1 MEKCDRC
8 ERGEDKVK
16 LIDAIQRNE
25 VIKLCEECAVFETM
39 PIIRKPNASQLD
51 FSHKPYSVRERLS
64 KMAGIEN
71 KEKKEQENISK
82 IAREVFTRKID
93 KEKERN
99 FEASIRA
106 ARNRNKPLNLV
117 ENYNW
122 KILMGR
128 KQRKIT
134 RSQLAKAI
142 GESEESVRLIET
154 KEFPDDALRIIEKVE
169 QYFGIKLRKEQE
181 NQTREVQVPAR
192 VLKFERNGINSI
204 TIADLQR
211 MKQEKEKLANKQ
223 INEGKKVEENSK
235 KEIQGGKK
243 GWFSS
248 IFSKLKKKEKEKSIE
263 EDIKERK
270 SIDNSLL
277 GKDIEFLE

>member
-1 MEKCDRC
+1 MSPVEFDNIDIVNNDGAREVVITAGGMENKAR
-8 ERGEDKVK
+8 
-16 LIDAIQRNE
+16 LIGRN
-25 VIKLCEECAVFETM
+25 
-39 PIIRKPNASQLD
+39 
-51 FSHKPYSVRERLS
+51 RERLNEL
-64 KMAGIEN
+64 K
-71 KEKKEQENISK
+71 
-82 IAREVFTRKID
+82 D
-93 KEKERN
+93 
-99 FEASIRA
+99 
-106 ARNRNKPLNLV
+106 
-117 ENYNW
+117 
-122 KILMGR
+122 
-128 KQRKIT
+128 
-134 RSQLAKAI
+134 
-142 GESEESVRLIET
+142 
-154 KEFPDDALRIIEKVE
+154 IIE

-235 KEIQGGKK
+235 KEIQGEKK

-277 GKDIEFLE
+277 GRDIEFLE

>member
-51 FSHKPYSVRERLS
+51 FSHKPYSVRESLS

-235 KEIQGGKK
+235 K
-243 GWFSS
+243 
-248 IFSKLKKKEKEKSIE
+248 
-263 EDIKERK
+263 
-270 SIDNSLL
+270 
-277 GKDIEFLE
+277 